1 MQIVVNLFFKTLT
14 NMALLIKNIKKLV
27 QVEYEP
33 VAYRAGKE
41 MAHLETID
49 DAFLLTEGEKIVDFG
64 PMKKLTKATLNQV
77 QEQVEIID
85 ATGKMVFP
93 SFCDSHTHIVYAG
106 SREIEY
112 IDKIKGL
119 SYEEIAKRRGIN
131 NTARLLAEATEQ
143 ELLILL
149 MTD

>member
-49 DAFLLTEGEKIVDFG
+49 DAFLLTEGRK
-64 PMKKLTKATLNQV
+64 
-77 QEQVEIID
+77 
-85 ATGKMVFP
+85 
-93 SFCDSHTHIVYAG
+93 
-106 SREIEY
+106 
-112 IDKIKGL
+112 
-119 SYEEIAKRRGIN
+119 
-131 NTARLLAEATEQ
+131 
-143 ELLILL
+143 LLILVP
-149 MTD
+149 